1 MRDLF
6 TREQREGWTKMGEMR
21 GMRTGSFALLA
32 AFLCAAMAAAAMQEI
47 PKESAKALGVTR
59 GRSFSSGVVFVEGK
73 YLPPPYVVERWGTG
87 IRINSIPVTGQIVP
101 WNDFLKTQT
110 GVKVTKTEIP
120 PAPKKQSYEMDDF
133 SLDDLFDDDPKPSKK
148 RKANRKPV
156 APSYSTSYS
165 LDGEFVKNEVSKS
178 MVARVNAV
186 RTEIDRILRIGGFIC
201 FGEKYSRIS
210 GDSNSALALLEKLP
224 GLMRSS
230 ATLSDFKSAVRA
242 AGLVYLPEVICEEIY
257 RNRIDYPKLQERY
270 EKIKGDME
278 IQRMINEAAQPL
290 L

>member
-1 MRDLF
+1 
-6 TREQREGWTKMGEMR
+6 
-21 GMRTGSFALLA
+21 
-32 AFLCAAMAAAAMQEI
+32 
-47 PKESAKALGVTR
+47 
-59 GRSFSSGVVFVEGK
+59 
-73 YLPPPYVVERWGTG
+73 
-87 IRINSIPVTGQIVP
+87 
-101 WNDFLKTQT
+101 
-110 GVKVTKTEIP
+110 
-120 PAPKKQSYEMDDF
+120 MDDRENLTIIDGKSVF
-133 SLDDLFDDDPKPSKK
+133 YRGYYAMGHLSLPDGTPTGGVYGFATMLIEIIEKLQPEYIAVAWDKSKTNI
-148 RKANRKPV
+148 RRRRAIYADYKANRKPA

-165 LDGEFVKNEVSKS
+165 LDGEFVKNEASKS